1 MTVLPHSVLN
11 WQQTDSILLP
21 HEPKL
26 LYRYQLIVSGRR
38 SGRHLWSNHFKG
50 SKITSSLNTVPL
62 ILVVWQSPTTVF
74 SSVTVTTNKKS
85 QQWWQSLW
93 LIQSS
98 TDLRYTIT
106 TSVLGTLF
114 KLLCLPPF
122 FFLLKA
128 SRQSVCSYEVI
139 QVFRF
144 SLFSLHYCSVF
155 TIKYKTSWCHF
166 CCCDL

>member
-1 MTVLPHSVLN
+1 MNQSCFTDTNWLQVVADLVAIFEATISKVVKLQAHWTQSHSFWSCGSLQPPFSPVWR
-11 WQQTDSILLP
+11 WQQKQI
-21 HEPKL
+21 
-26 LYRYQLIVSGRR
+26 
-38 SGRHLWSNHFKG
+38 
-50 SKITSSLNTVPL
+50 
-62 ILVVWQSPTTVF
+62 
-74 SSVTVTTNKKS
+74 KKS

-128 SRQSVCSYEVI
+128 SRQSICSYEVI

-155 TIKYKTSWCHF
+155 TIKYKASWCHC
-166 CCCDL
+166 CCCDLELYK